1 MTWWDTL
8 MLILSKFYFIFYPC
22 TFSFSI
28 HVIVV
33 IIIFLWQFLSMFVI
47 FICCVVFSY
56 ARISCFFGGGIVGCS
71 KQLALN
77 VISSRIWFVS
87 VLFEG
92 AKNAI
97 AESVCVCVKNA
108 NVASKAYKWDECYI
122 CVWKCSFF
130 GVSHLLDNSLRS
142 NHRREYQWTASLLSV
157 AVVILENKWF
167 RFLLFKR
174 ANKLLGFIRSD
185 HFLVDGTLTIQWKK
199 VCTLSVH
206 RKIRPKSCALNF
218 GPDCV
223 EPINCVWWDD

>member
-1 MTWWDTL
+1 MGFLFSYCCSLSISCSLYSQLGNGIFECFLHVKWFMMTWWDTL

-56 ARISCFFGGGIVGCS
+56 ARISSFFGGGIVGCS

-77 VISSRIWFVS
+77 VISCRIWFVC

-108 NVASKAYKWDECYI
+108 NVASKAYKWDGCYI
-122 CVWKCSFF
+122 C
-130 GVSHLLDNSLRS
+130 G
-142 NHRREYQWTASLLSV
+142 
-157 AVVILENKWF
+157 
-167 RFLLFKR
+167 
-174 ANKLLGFIRSD
+174 
-185 HFLVDGTLTIQWKK
+185 
-199 VCTLSVH
+199 
-206 RKIRPKSCALNF
+206 
-218 GPDCV
+218 
-223 EPINCVWWDD
+223 